1 MIPATICVP
10 SFVRGIAQHGRK
22 RRLLAVTGAIL
33 LFAGLAAAEPK
44 PDIKSVDVAPLDVT
58 ATPIATFGRA
68 GSAGDTGKLEWRGGL
83 VLTSDNKNFGGW
95 SGLVVEPGG
104 RRFLSVS
111 DSGVWMSGELMYTG
125 TTLSG
130 LQNTRFGPFLTRNGQ
145 KLGHGRDRDA
155 EAVALVSGTL
165 DQGNFSSR
173 SSRTPASQAMSSRG
187 MPAFRRPAGS

>member
-130 LQNTRFGPFLTRNGQ
+130 LQNTRFGPFLTRNG
-145 KLGHGRDRDA
+145 KNWGMTRPRCRSGGARVGHARSG
-155 EAVALVSGTL
+155 ELLVSFE
-165 DQGNFSSR
+165 QNAR
-173 SSRTPASQAMSSRG
+173 IAAMSSRG